1 MEFVVVRCSDDGD
14 RSVLIDGVR
23 SGRTGQTLQVQK
35 GNHSFA
41 LCECDEGDHVKYCRA
56 ARYLPIRQLAQV
68 KDTVSL
74 RPLEVLFARQ
84 DD

>member
-1 MEFVVVRCSDDGD
+1 MEFVVVRCSDGGD

-35 GNHSFA
+35 GSHSFA
-41 LCECDEGDHVKYCRA
+41 LCGCDEGDHVQHCQA
-56 ARYLPIRQLAQV
+56 ARYLPIRQVAQV
-68 KDTVSL
+68 KGTVSL

-84 DD
+84 HD